1 MEDNQGEEKGSNRSA
16 KIEKEGGTEERV
28 KKEKVNEKQKV
39 SKTKVRSRR
48 GKGEKTGD

>member
-1 MEDNQGEEKGSNRSA
+1 MKGKSEWYEWK

-28 KKEKVNEKQKV
+28 KKEKVNGRQKV

-48 GKGEKTGD
+48 RKEKKTGD

>member
-39 SKTKVRSRR
+39 SKRSRR